1 MVKNA
6 KVLIQNRLWE
16 RLIFPSGEVNL
27 PRKWLWIKTLA
38 LLNKLNCRF

>member
-27 PRKWLWIKTLA
+27 SRKWLWIKRLA
-38 LLNKLNCRF
+38 FLTTLNCRF